1 MGVRKKESAKRRKD
15 AIVDVAFAKYN
26 NCPTSPRKMRM
37 VAELIRGQEIMPAMG
52 ILKFNQKAPAKRLE
66 KLLWSAITNWTLKN
80 PELNID
86 DQGMIVKEIF
96 VDSGRQLKRLRP
108 APQGR
113 GNRIRKRSNHVTI
126 ILASKHSPE
135 IIEEEIEEIETDQE
149 ENQD

>member
-1 MGVRKKESAKRRKD
+1 MGVRKKESAERRREATKG
-15 AIVDVAFAKYN
+15 VAFAKYN

-37 VAELIRGQEIMPAMG
+37 VAELIRGKEIMPAMS
-52 ILKFNQKAPAKRLE
+52 ILKFNQKAPAKRLSN
-66 KLLWSAITNWTLKN
+66 LLWSAITNWNLKN
-80 PELNID
+80 PDLRIE
-86 DQGMIVKEIF
+86 DQDMIVKEIF

-135 IIEEEIEEIETDQE
+135 IIDEEIDEIETDQE
-149 ENQD
+149 ENQN